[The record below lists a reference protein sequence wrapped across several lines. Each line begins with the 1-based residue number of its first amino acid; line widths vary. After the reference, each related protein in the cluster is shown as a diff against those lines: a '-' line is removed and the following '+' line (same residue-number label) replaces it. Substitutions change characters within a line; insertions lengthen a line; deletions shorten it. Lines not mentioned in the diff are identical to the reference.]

1 LLNII
6 GLKREDQPRI
16 NLPFWVGIST
26 YTLLIIARRTFLT
39 SNGAAA
45 IWPAAGILAA
55 TFLLTDR
62 KYWRWILLVGV
73 VDNVAANGVYGFS
86 NRTLLSLPES
96 LLLAH
101 LTRRACSPG
110 LNFAEPRTLVAFM
123 VKALIPTCLTSAAV
137 LSLMPGAAASPESAM
152 LWFIGHA
159 LGAAITVPV
168 MVTVLKQRRFDIFRR
183 PAWELPATCCV
194 ITAYVAVLFSA
205 HSAVLSL
212 LVFPMAMFVAFR
224 YGPVGAAW
232 MSGLLMVLALARIY
246 AGVLGKPLT
255 DSAEIQW
262 VQLFVA
268 VVFLTSLPAA
278 GALASLRRMRRLLA
292 RRTEIARIARR
303 RADAAVLAKSEFLA
317 NMSHEIRTPLN
328 GVIGL
333 TDALSR
339 TSLDPEQR
347 EMLGMVL
354 SSGRALNGLLS
365 DALDLA
371 RSDSGALQLT
381 CEPFDVR
388 EAVSAA
394 SYLFANLARDKGVA
408 FGVAFDLE
416 HDGAA
421 VGDALRIR
429 QIVSNLISNAVK
441 FTSAGSVE
449 VKVSLRRDG
458 EQHGQL
464 RVMVTD
470 TGPGFDQAVK
480 ARLFNRFEQGDGS
493 VTRKFGGTGLGL
505 AISQRLAEM
514 MGATIDCHATP
525 GAGAQFTLSIMLPL
539 LDKPLEAEQAASAL
553 DRPSVEAVR
562 PRVLLAE
569 DHPINQRVIQTILAD
584 SFEITIVADGQAALD
599 ACAARSFDV
608 ILMDSQMPVMD
619 GLTAIRAIRARE
631 AAGGMIRTPII
642 SLTADA
648 LPQQVQAAL
657 AAGADRHLAK
667 PITAGSLLAAMS
679 DALHREAA

>member
-1 LLNII
+1 
-6 GLKREDQPRI
+6 
-16 NLPFWVGIST
+16 WVGICT
-26 YTLLIIARRTFLT
+26 YTLLIVARSTFLT
-39 SNGAAA
+39 ANGAAA
-45 IWPAAGILAA
+45 IWPAAGLLAA
-55 TFLLTDR
+55 TFLLTDK

-73 VDNVAANGVYGFS
+73 TDNAIANGFFGFS
-86 NRTLLSLPES
+86 SRTLVSLPES
-96 LLLAH
+96 LLLVY
-101 LTRRACSPG
+101 LTRRACPPG
-110 LNFAEPRTLVAFM
+110 LNFAEPRTLVLFM
-123 VKALIPTCLTSAAV
+123 VKALLPTCLTSAAV
-137 LSLMPGAAASPESAM
+137 LFLLPGSAAPLRSAM
-152 LWFIGHA
+152 MWFAGHI

-168 MVTVLKQRRFDIFRR
+168 MVTLMRQRRFSTFRR
-183 PAWELPATCCV
+183 PAWELPATCCL
-194 ITAYVAVLFSA
+194 ITAYVALLFSG

-232 MSGLLMVLALARIY
+232 MSSLMMVLALVRIY
-246 AGVLGKPLT
+246 TGFFGPPLT
-255 DSAEIQW
+255 DAAEIQW

-333 TDALSR
+333 ADALSR
-339 TSLDPEQR
+339 TPLDRDQR

-354 SSGRALNGLLS
+354 SSGRALNSLLS

-371 RSDSGALQLT
+371 RADSGALKLT
-381 CEPFDVR
+381 SEPFDVR

-394 SYLFANLARDKGVA
+394 CYLFANLAKDKGVA
-408 FGVAFDLE
+408 FSVAFDLD

-429 QIVSNLISNAVK
+429 QVVANLISNAVK
-441 FTSAGSVE
+441 FTSTGSVD
-449 VKVSLRRDG
+449 VKVTLRRRGDR
-458 EQHGQL
+458 HGRL
-464 RVMVTD
+464 RVVVTD
-470 TGPGFDQAVK
+470 TGPGFDATVK

-505 AISQRLAEM
+505 AISQRLAGM
-514 MGATIDCHATP
+514 MGATIDCQATP
-525 GAGAQFTLSIMLPL
+525 GVGAQFTFSVMLPL
-539 LDKPLEAEQAASAL
+539 LDKPLEAEEAAPAL
-553 DRPSVEAVR
+553 DLPSVEAIR

-569 DHPINQRVIQTILAD
+569 DHPVNQRVIQTILGD
-584 SFEITIVADGQAALD
+584 GFEITIVADGQAAVD
-599 ACAARSFDV
+599 ACAAGSFDL
-608 ILMDSQMPVMD
+608 ILMDSQMPIMD
-619 GLTAIRAIRARE
+619 GLSAIRAIRARE
-631 AAGGMIRTPII
+631 AAEDMIRTPII

-648 LPQQVQAAL
+648 LPQQVQTAL

-667 PITAGSLLAAMS
+667 PITAGSLLACMS
-679 DALHREAA
+679 DALRCEAA